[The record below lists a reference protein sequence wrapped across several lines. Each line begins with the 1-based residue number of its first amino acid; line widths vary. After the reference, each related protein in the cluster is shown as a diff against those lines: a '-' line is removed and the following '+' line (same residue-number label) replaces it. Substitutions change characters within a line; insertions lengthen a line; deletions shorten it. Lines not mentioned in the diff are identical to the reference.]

1 MQSFTCKIVSILL
14 VCIYLGTALPSTAGD
29 IRFEKAKRTLHRD
42 RTFLLDALK
51 DFSGGAAVLAVG
63 GQLLYYYLHYFKSIS
78 QTVAALPVP
87 DWSRSPEA
95 QKLLKEKTRLQKEAV
110 HLENIYKMILRKEV
124 AAGKNPAERRHVE
137 SLKQILKERYR
148 IFDVNMRRYQQDYQ
162 KFIQE
167 RSMPVSA
174 TRVTSRVSSS
184 AMSKNIFRQTLKKSA
199 GKTPL
204 VVLVLWLFSS
214 GETARASVQA
224 RRLVENPS
232 LILTLSAE
240 QEKEIEH
247 SKLLQEIYIHI
258 ADRVHELA
266 SLSKEEMAVLVGQMR
281 EKEEV
286 SRGVKK
292 LLFREKLKRE
302 LSR

>member
-1 MQSFTCKIVSILL
+1 
-14 VCIYLGTALPSTAGD
+14 
-29 IRFEKAKRTLHRD
+29 
-42 RTFLLDALK
+42 
-51 DFSGGAAVLAVG
+51 
-63 GQLLYYYLHYFKSIS
+63 
-78 QTVAALPVP
+78 
-87 DWSRSPEA
+87 
-95 QKLLKEKTRLQKEAV
+95 
-110 HLENIYKMILRKEV
+110 
-124 AAGKNPAERRHVE
+124 
-137 SLKQILKERYR
+137 
-148 IFDVNMRRYQQDYQ
+148 MRRYQQDYQ

-184 AMSKNIFRQTLKKSA
+184 AMSKNIFRQTLKRSA

-286 SRGVKK
+286 SCGVKK